1 MESYNLGLIRLVN
14 QAGTAVTPTSTTTT
28 TITYASANNV
38 SKFDLKLPSG
48 VELADHLDGAL
59 RAVGARKAIMSADR
73 YIMPDMM
80 LMSPVLNDT
89 LTNARQFAAEMMRA
103 GANLT
108 GAGDLATIKGI
119 PAFGTNA
126 PGIDLGDDRILMGAR
141 GTLSYVVVRPFATG
155 APFEAVDSN
164 GLPTGERIAY
174 GEEYNALQVP
184 EPLQARLTSVIV
196 YDSDARTA
204 AA

>member
-1 MESYNLGLIRLVN
+1 LIRLVD
-14 QAGTAVTPTSTTTT
+14 QTGAAVTPTSTTTT

-48 VELADHLDGAL
+48 VELPDHLDGAL
-59 RAVGARKAIMSADR
+59 RAVGARKAILSADR
-73 YIMPDMM
+73 FVMPDML

-108 GAGDLATIKGI
+108 GSGDLATIKGI
-119 PAFGTNA
+119 SAFGTNA
-126 PGIDLGDDRILMGAR
+126 PGIDLADDRILMGAR

-155 APFEAVDSN
+155 TPFEAVDSN